1 MATTI
6 PVPIEFSIPE
16 GWLSV
21 SPDEIGTPN
30 AAFVAL
36 RPDTGGDGFT
46 ANITISGD
54 VRGGDVP
61 LAEVAAEAVERLRRG
76 AHEVTVG
83 NAQATGTAANPVY
96 TQPLRIDADV
106 AGRRRYLVQYQ
117 VFMGFPDTADPSRR
131 AVLQIVLSATPETF
145 QPVFADFEEFLAT
158 LGPEQGGAPG
168 GGPDAGGPGHSS
180 PGHGSPGRGGPGH
193 GGGSA

>member
-6 PVPIEFSIPE
+6 PVPIEFSLPE
-16 GWLSV
+16 GWVSV

-46 ANITISGD
+46 ANITITGEVRDGD
-54 VRGGDVP
+54 VQLSD
-61 LAEVAAEAVERLRRG
+61 VAAEAAERLRGG
-76 AHEVTVG
+76 AYEVKVG
-83 NAQATGTAANPVY
+83 NTQATGTAENPVY

-117 VFMGFPDTADPSRR
+117 VFMGFTDTADPTRR
-131 AVLQIVLSATPETF
+131 AVIEIVLSSTPETF
-145 QPVFADFEEFLAT
+145 QSVFADFEEFLGT
-158 LGPEQGGAPG
+158 IRPDQGGA
-168 GGPDAGGPGHSS
+168 
-180 PGHGSPGRGGPGH
+180 GSGSGTT
-193 GGGSA
+193 GGSA